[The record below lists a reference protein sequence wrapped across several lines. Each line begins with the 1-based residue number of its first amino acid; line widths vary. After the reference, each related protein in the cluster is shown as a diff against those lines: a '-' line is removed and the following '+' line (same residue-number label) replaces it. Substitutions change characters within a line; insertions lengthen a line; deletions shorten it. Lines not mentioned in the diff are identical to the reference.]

1 MEKNSLTFLSSR
13 GTGLNTDLKMIQSE
27 LTKSFGKEGHAY
39 RFFLKNEKSANP
51 LARQG
56 FGRAKKEFCR
66 DMQHVIC
73 SDASL
78 SSDLK
83 DLEESA
89 IRLLLA
95 VPYDYQFKNM
105 LALKKRKGEKREWK
119 TFRNYTHIIPGS
131 PFTSELF
138 RSSYA
143 LTDIQMLENIC
154 MPSVWEMNQ
163 KENQQR
169 KREQLQ
175 FYFPAME
182 GKKVFSI
189 LLYGEA
195 RKKHWLDQFV
205 IREFVEKLG
214 QGWFIVTNQPDIM
227 ESTYALK
234 AVYADSFGYV
244 NRILPVQDLLY
255 VSDGMVTNNGRFASY
270 FISRRKP
277 VYCLDF
283 KGNNFEK
290 YMQECYPDLFLHTLS
305 QILNIQFSTA
315 EWSEEL
321 EHFYSQ
327 MTYKDLCCPY
337 GIIRNL
343 FGLSD

>member
-13 GTGLNTDLKMIQSE
+13 GTGFNTDLKMIQSE
-27 LTKSFGKEGHAY
+27 LTKSCNREGSAY

-56 FGRAKKEFCR
+56 FGRAKREFCR
-66 DMQHVIC
+66 NMQDVIC

-78 SSDLK
+78 SSDIK

-105 LALKKRKGEKREWK
+105 LALRKRKGERREWK

-131 PFTSELF
+131 PFTSKLF
-138 RSSYA
+138 MSTYA

-154 MPSVWEMNQ
+154 MPSVWEINQ
-163 KENQQR
+163 KENQQK
-169 KREQLQ
+169 KREMLQ

-195 RKKHWLDQFV
+195 GKKRWLDQFD
-205 IREFVEKLG
+205 IRELLEKLG
-214 QGWFIVTNQPDIM
+214 QDWFVVTNQPDIM

-244 NRILPVQDLLY
+244 NRLLPVQDLLY
-255 VSDGMVTNNGRFASY
+255 VSDWMVTNNGRFASY

-277 VYCLDF
+277 AYCLDF

-290 YMQECYPDLFLHTLS
+290 YMQECYPGLFLHTLS
-305 QILNIQFSTA
+305 QILNVQFGAA

-321 EHFYSQ
+321 EQFYSQ

-337 GIIRNL
+337 GTIRNL

>member
-1 MEKNSLTFLSSR
+1 
-13 GTGLNTDLKMIQSE
+13 
-27 LTKSFGKEGHAY
+27 
-39 RFFLKNEKSANP
+39 
-51 LARQG
+51 
-56 FGRAKKEFCR
+56 
-66 DMQHVIC
+66 
-73 SDASL
+73 
-78 SSDLK
+78 
-83 DLEESA
+83 
-89 IRLLLA
+89 
-95 VPYDYQFKNM
+95 
-105 LALKKRKGEKREWK
+105 
-119 TFRNYTHIIPGS
+119 
-131 PFTSELF
+131 
-138 RSSYA
+138 
-143 LTDIQMLENIC
+143 MLENIC

-195 RKKHWLDQFV
+195 RKKHWLDQFD